1 MLAILCSLTVA
12 AVILE
17 GPDNLPG
24 KLFYLQTRS
33 ALLNV
38 TSVGFLGLVLMYFAA
53 INLSGPTL
61 ATIMTMIGFSFF
73 GNTLY
78 NSVPVIIGI
87 LAGTIYVVVVDV
99 TASWHGGMDLY
110 NNGFAGGLTA
120 SLIISVILWLN
131 ANRIL
136 EDFA

>member
-12 AVILE
+12 SVILE

-78 NSVPVIIGI
+78 NSAPAIIGVF
-87 LAGTIYVVVVDV
+87 LAT
-99 TASWHGGMDLY
+99 S
-110 NNGFAGGLTA
+110 
-120 SLIISVILWLN
+120 SP
-131 ANRIL
+131 R
-136 EDFA
+136 

>member
-1 MLAILCSLTVA
+1 MFKSERTLYLLMLVILCSLTVA

-38 TSVGFLGLVLMYFAA
+38 ASVGFLGLVLMYFAA
-53 INLSGPTL
+53 INLCSPTL
-61 ATIMTMIGFSFF
+61 ASIMTMMGFSFF

-78 NSVPVIIGI
+78 NSAPAIIGVF
-87 LAGTIYVVVVDV
+87 LAT
-99 TASWHGGMDLY
+99 S
-110 NNGFAGGLTA
+110 
-120 SLIISVILWLN
+120 SP
-131 ANRIL
+131 R
-136 EDFA
+136 